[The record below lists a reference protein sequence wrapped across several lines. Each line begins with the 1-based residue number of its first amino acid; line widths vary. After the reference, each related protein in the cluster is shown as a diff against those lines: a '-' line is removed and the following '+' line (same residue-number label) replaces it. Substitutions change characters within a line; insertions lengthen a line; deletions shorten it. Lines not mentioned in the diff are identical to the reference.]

1 MNIAGA
7 LVRSATKF
15 PGQPAVSRGAAVI
28 LSYDQLMLRA
38 SRLAASLRDELGL
51 RTGERV
57 GVVMPNVPSYLE
69 VLFSIW
75 HAGLCAVPMNFRLHS
90 REIAYILDSAEAQ
103 VCFVSA
109 DSEAAVAPLLE
120 EVSSLRRVIC
130 IDDNTYDAMLSHD
143 GIDTVEVSAA
153 DPAWLFYTSG
163 TTGRPKG
170 ATLSHNNLRRMAE
183 SHYTDIRSM
192 QPTDTMIHAAPLSHG
207 CGLWSIASV
216 GRASNNVVLDG
227 PSYDPEEICR
237 LIERWPDI
245 SMYHAPTMLK
255 RLVNSPA
262 IANTDTTNLQTLI
275 YGGSHMYVA
284 DLQRSLAVLGPK
296 LVQIYGQGECP
307 NTITLLGKEQHA
319 QIDNPRYLE
328 RLGSAGVARTGVEI
342 RIADSE
348 DRAVPTGELGEVL
361 ARSDI
366 VMSGYW
372 RRPEESAKALR
383 NGWLHTGDIGMI
395 DVEGFLTLKDRS
407 KDMIISGGSNIYPRE
422 IEEVLLRH
430 PQVLEVSVL
439 GRDHAEWGEE
449 VVAVVVA
456 REGGHVSSAEL
467 DQLCIDNIARYKR
480 PRLYHFVEELPKN
493 NYGKIL
499 KTSLRT
505 LLARKPLGAT
515 GPENHAD

>member
-1 MNIAGA
+1 
-7 LVRSATKF
+7 VQSATKF
-15 PGQPAVSRGAAVI
+15 PGQPAVSRGAKVV
-28 LSYDQLMLRA
+28 LSYGQLMARA
-38 SRLAASLRDELGL
+38 SRLAGSLRDELGL
-51 RTGERV
+51 RPGDRV
-57 GVVMPNVPSYLE
+57 SVAMPNVSAYLE

-90 REIAYILDSAEAQ
+90 REIAYILDSAEAK

-109 DSEAAVAPLLE
+109 DTEAAVAPLLDE
-120 EVSSLRRVIC
+120 LPSLRRVISVE
-130 IDDNTYDAMLSHD
+130 DNSYDALLSGD
-143 GIDTVEVSAA
+143 GIELVETSAA
-153 DPAWLFYTSG
+153 TPAWLFYTSG

-170 ATLSHNNLRRMAE
+170 ATLSHNNLRLMAE
-183 SHYTDIRSM
+183 SHYADIRSM
-192 QPTDTMIHAAPLSHG
+192 RPTDTMIHAAPLSHG

-216 GRASNNVVLDG
+216 GRAANNVVLDG

-262 IANTDTTNLQTLI
+262 IANTDTNNLHTLI

-319 QIDNPRYLE
+319 QIDHPHHLD

-342 RIADSE
+342 RVADSE

-361 ARSDI
+361 VRSDI

-372 RRPEESAKALR
+372 RRPEESSKALR
-383 NGWLHTGDIGMI
+383 SGWLHTGDVGMI
-395 DVEGFLTLKDRS
+395 DAEGFLTLKDRS

-430 PQVLEVSVL
+430 PQILEVSVL

-456 REGGHVSSAEL
+456 RKGCQVDPAEL
-467 DQLCIDNIARYKR
+467 DELCLSNIARYKR
-480 PRLYHFVEELPKN
+480 PRLYHFIDELPKN

-505 LLARKPLGAT
+505 FLASDKPK
-515 GPENHAD
+515 E